1 MSSQKTR
8 LIIGVVAVAV
18 LLGGF
23 ALSRTYTEKKETQ
36 QQIQENEKRLFEEND
51 SKIKKYVVSKG
62 ENKVVFNKQENT
74 NWAIEGLENADLMQI
89 SIDQAIA
96 YMKELEYVQKIENG
110 MDKASDYGL
119 DNGITDEAYDENGKL
134 VSSHKEN
141 VALQQGKNK
150 LDVSGI
156 DFTNSD
162 SISVMVWDSMISMC
176 PLADKATINK

>member
-23 ALSRTYTEKKETQ
+23 ALSRTYTEKKESQ

-74 NWAIEGLENADLMQI
+74 NWAIEGLENAILCRFQ
-89 SIDQAIA
+89 
-96 YMKELEYVQKIENG
+96 
-110 MDKASDYGL
+110 
-119 DNGITDEAYDENGKL
+119 
-134 VSSHKEN
+134 
-141 VALQQGKNK
+141 
-150 LDVSGI
+150 
-156 DFTNSD
+156 
-162 SISVMVWDSMISMC
+162 
-176 PLADKATINK
+176 